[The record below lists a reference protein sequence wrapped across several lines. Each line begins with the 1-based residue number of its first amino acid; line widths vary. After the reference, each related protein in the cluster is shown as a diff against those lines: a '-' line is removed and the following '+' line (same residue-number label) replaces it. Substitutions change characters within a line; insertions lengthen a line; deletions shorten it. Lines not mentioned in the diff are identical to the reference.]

1 MRRSCASFVGLLA
14 LCTGASAECP
24 TGETETRSR
33 WAGEAQWQAIERAGL
48 RFGEIRVE
56 VSNVYDLGQPRQ
68 DVWYARTANRLHIP
82 TRPWVVRQLL
92 LIAPGEPVTA
102 RRVYQATR
110 RLRQQV
116 YLRSADIV
124 PVACQDG
131 TVTTRVQI
139 SDAWTLRLNARFSH
153 AGDAS
158 QFRFNVEDTDV
169 FGSGRRVGVGHQ
181 QTLERSENYVE
192 FASPALAGTSWE
204 LATQYA
210 RLSDGR
216 RVMWS
221 MARPF
226 RLDTTPWSGSVDL
239 LDQQLDL
246 NFYERGART
255 WQLPSRERNYAVQWQ
270 RLIYG
275 SGDTVFRLGLA
286 ARRARYSYSA
296 PQLVKVGRLPA
307 PTADERTLAGIGP
320 GFNLHQDRYASF
332 SNVQSVGR
340 VEDHNLGWDV
350 SGSLLYDSAALGAT
364 DDGPALAINATR
376 GWQPTPD
383 VLILAQGSFGGRRR
397 GGQWRNADLRMAAT
411 AYGQVSSWQTLVAH
425 ADYAS
430 LTHPDPENRL
440 YVGGFQALRGYPNF
454 YASGSR
460 RLRLTVADRLV
471 SPTVMFNTFQ
481 LGYVVFVDAARVGG
495 GPTPGWSPW
504 YATAGA
510 GLRVGNLRGAYNRV
524 LYFTLARPLRREPGV
539 SSGLQ
544 VVVGNVIDF

>member
-1 MRRSCASFVGLLA
+1 MLRSCASLIGLLA
-14 LCTGASAECP
+14 LCTGARAECP
-24 TGETETRSR
+24 VPESETRTR
-33 WAGEAQWQAIERAGL
+33 WTGEAQWQTIERAGL
-48 RFGEIRVE
+48 RFGEISVE

-68 DVWYARTANRLHIP
+68 DAWYARTANHLHIT
-82 TRPWVVRQLL
+82 TRPWVIRQLL

-102 RRVYQATR
+102 KRVYQATR

-124 PVACQDG
+124 PVACSDG
-131 TVTTRVQI
+131 TVTTRVQV

-158 QFRFNVEDTDV
+158 QFRFNIEDTDV
-169 FGSGRRVGVGHQ
+169 LGSGRRIGIGHQ
-181 QTLERSENYVE
+181 KTLERSEDYVG
-192 FASPALAGTSWE
+192 FASPSLAGTSWE

-216 RVMWS
+216 RVMLS

-226 RLDTTPWSGSVDL
+226 RLNTTPWSSSVNV

-246 NFYERGART
+246 NFYNRGERAWR
-255 WQLPSRERNYAVQWQ
+255 LPAHERNVELQWQ
-270 RLIYG
+270 RLMVG

-286 ARRARYSYSA
+286 ARRAQYSYAAPLLVQTGLLPPPSA
-296 PQLVKVGRLPA
+296 
-307 PTADERTLAGIGP
+307 DDRTLAGVGP
-320 GFNLHQDRYASF
+320 SFNLHQDRYASF
-332 SNVQSVGR
+332 SNIQSVAR
-340 VEDHNLGWDV
+340 VEDYNLGWDV
-350 SGSLLYDSAALGAT
+350 SGRLLYDSTALGAT
-364 DDGPALAINATR
+364 DNGPALALNTNK
-376 GWQPTPD
+376 GWQLGSD
-383 VLILAQGSFGGRRR
+383 VLILAEGSFAGRRR
-397 GGQWRNADLRMAAT
+397 GGQWRNADLRVSAT

-430 LTHPDPENRL
+430 LDRPDPENRL
-440 YVGGFQALRGYPNF
+440 YIGGFQALRGYPNF
-454 YASGSR
+454 YATGSR

-471 SPTVMFNTFQ
+471 SPTVVFNTFQ

-495 GPTPGWSPW
+495 GATPGWSPW

-524 LYFTLARPLRREPGV
+524 LYFTLSRPLRQAPGM
-539 SSGLQ
+539 SSGMQ

>member
-1 MRRSCASFVGLLA
+1 MPGRYGHDPGADQRRLDIAPQRAILA
-14 LCTGASAECP
+14 CGGRQPVPLQCRGYRCVRQRPQGRRRAPADPGAQRELCGIC
-24 TGETETRSR
+24 
-33 WAGEAQWQAIERAGL
+33 L
-48 RFGEIRVE
+48 
-56 VSNVYDLGQPRQ
+56 
-68 DVWYARTANRLHIP
+68 ART
-82 TRPWVVRQLL
+82 
-92 LIAPGEPVTA
+92 
-102 RRVYQATR
+102 
-110 RLRQQV
+110 
-116 YLRSADIV
+116 
-124 PVACQDG
+124 
-131 TVTTRVQI
+131 
-139 SDAWTLRLNARFSH
+139 
-153 AGDAS
+153 
-158 QFRFNVEDTDV
+158 
-169 FGSGRRVGVGHQ
+169 GRH
-181 QTLERSENYVE
+181 
-192 FASPALAGTSWE
+192 FWE

-307 PTADERTLAGIGP
+307 STADERTLAGIGP

-340 VEDHNLGWDV
+340 VEDHNLCWDV

-364 DDGPALAINATR
+364 DAGPALAINATR

-460 RLRLTVADRLV
+460 RLRPDARLEPLV
-471 SPTVMFNTFQ
+471 CHCRRRTSRRQSAWGLQSRAVLHACLASASGAGRIKRT
-481 LGYVVFVDAARVGG
+481 AGG
-495 GPTPGWSPW
+495 GRQRDRFLGKLLDAQGGRQAP
-504 YATAGA
+504 
-510 GLRVGNLRGAYNRV
+510 
-524 LYFTLARPLRREPGV
+524 ARPFAYAGHHV
-539 SSGLQ
+539 AGI
-544 VVVGNVIDF
+544 VAVA

>member
-1 MRRSCASFVGLLA
+1 MAGDRTGGIALRRNQGRGIQRLRPRTTAPGRVVRTHGKPPAHPYATLRG
-14 LCTGASAECP
+14 T
-24 TGETETRSR
+24 
-33 WAGEAQWQAIERAGL
+33 AIAVDCAGL
-48 RFGEIRVE
+48 TGDRQARV
-56 VSNVYDLGQPRQ
+56 
-68 DVWYARTANRLHIP
+68 
-82 TRPWVVRQLL
+82 
-92 LIAPGEPVTA
+92 
-102 RRVYQATR
+102 
-110 RLRQQV
+110 
-116 YLRSADIV
+116 
-124 PVACQDG
+124 
-131 TVTTRVQI
+131 
-139 SDAWTLRLNARFSH
+139 
-153 AGDAS
+153 
-158 QFRFNVEDTDV
+158 
-169 FGSGRRVGVGHQ
+169 SGH
-181 QTLERSENYVE
+181 
-192 FASPALAGTSWE
+192 PALAPAGLPALGGYCPGGMPGRYGHDPGADQRRLDIAPQRPILACGGRQPVPLQCRGYRCVRQRPQGRRRAPADPGAQRELCGICLARTGRHFWE

-296 PQLVKVGRLPA
+296 PQPVKVGRLPA

-524 LYFTLARPLRREPGV
+524 LYFTLAWPLRREPGV